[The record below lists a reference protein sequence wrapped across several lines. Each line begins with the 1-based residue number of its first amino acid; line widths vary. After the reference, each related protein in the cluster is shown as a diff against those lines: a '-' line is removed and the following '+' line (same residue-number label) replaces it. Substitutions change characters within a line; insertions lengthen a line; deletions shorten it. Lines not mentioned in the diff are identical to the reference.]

1 LPKSFFEVIFMKGR
15 TRSKFW
21 RVKCGCGNEQ
31 NIFAA
36 GSSDVACL
44 VCNAPLARA
53 RGGQLQLEE
62 KATLLKV
69 LE

>member
-1 LPKSFFEVIFMKGR
+1 MKGR
-15 TRSKFW
+15 TKSKFW
-21 RVKCGCGNEQ
+21 RIKCGCGNEQ

-36 GSSDVACL
+36 GSSNVACL
-44 VCNAPLARA
+44 VCNASLARP

-62 KATLLKV
+62 KATLVKV